1 MAGQEGLEPPTA
13 GFGDRNSGQLSYCPS
28 DGMAKDHNRQGQSV
42 ERERGRGLTQ
52 ARQPDFERIHGLAP
66 IRQTCSMS
74 AQRISSRIAAITESA
89 TLAVDAKAKAL
100 KAAGRPVI
108 GFGAGE
114 PDFPTPDYIV
124 AAAIAS
130 ASVAA
135 NHRYTPTSGLPEL
148 REAIVAKTKRD
159 SNFDISADQVLVTN
173 GGKQAVY
180 QAFAT
185 IVDHG
190 DEVLLPSPYWT
201 TYPECI
207 KLAGGIPVEVFADE
221 TQNYLVSVEQLEA
234 ARTPKTKAL
243 LFCSPSNPTGS
254 VYSPIQVK
262 AIAEWA
268 HKNGIWI
275 ISDEIY
281 EHLRY
286 DGALAPS
293 IPVVLP
299 EMADHTIILNGVA
312 KTYAMTGWRVGWMI
326 GPKDVIKAATNL
338 QSHLSS
344 NVSNISQ
351 RAAIAALT
359 GDLSAVHK
367 MGEAFDRRRKLI
379 VGLLNEIPGFICPM
393 PQGAFYVYPSVKGA
407 LGKTIRGKTPRTSA
421 ELATLILEEVEVAV
435 VPGEAFGPSGYL
447 RFSYALGDDDIV
459 EGIGRIKKLMS
470 EAV

>member
-1 MAGQEGLEPPTA
+1 
-13 GFGDRNSGQLSYCPS
+13 
-28 DGMAKDHNRQGQSV
+28 
-42 ERERGRGLTQ
+42 
-52 ARQPDFERIHGLAP
+52 
-66 IRQTCSMS
+66 
-74 AQRISSRIAAITESA
+74 
-89 TLAVDAKAKAL
+89 LAVDAKAKAL

-124 AAAIAS
+124 EAAAA
-130 ASVAA
+130 ATKVVA
-135 NHRYTPTSGLPEL
+135 NHRYTPAAGLPEM

-159 SNFDISADQVLVTN
+159 SNYEITADQVLVTN

-185 IVDHG
+185 IIDPG
-190 DEVLLPSPYWT
+190 DEVLLPSPFWT
-201 TYPECI
+201 TYPECVQ
-207 KLAGGIPVEVFADE
+207 LAGGKAVEIFADE
-221 TQNYLVSVEQLEA
+221 SQNYLVTVEQLEA

-254 VYSPIQVK
+254 VYSPEQVK
-262 AIAEWA
+262 AIGEWA
-268 HKNGIWI
+268 VKNNIWV

-281 EHLRY
+281 EHLLY
-286 DGALAPS
+286 DGATAPS
-293 IPVVLP
+293 MPVLVP
-299 EMADHTIILNGVA
+299 ELADTCIIINGVA

-326 GPKDVIKAATNL
+326 GPKDAIKAATNL

-344 NVSNISQ
+344 NVSNVSQ

-379 VGLLNEIPGFICPM
+379 VGLLNEIPGFECPT
-393 PQGAFYVYPSVKGA
+393 PTGAFYVYPSVKGV
-407 LGKTIRGKTPRTSA
+407 LGKTIRGKTPKTSA
-421 ELATLILEEVEVAV
+421 ELATLILEEVEVAA

-447 RFSYALGDDDIV
+447 RFSYATSDEDIV
-459 EGIGRIKKLMS
+459 EGIGRIKKLLT
-470 EAV
+470 EG